1 MSAWGLV
8 IMLLSVGGS
17 SAWLGW
23 CIYKVCTTPEE
34 TEKIHGFDTHTPDQ
48 KK

>member
-1 MSAWGLV
+1 MSWGGLI
-8 IMLLSVGGS
+8 IMVLSVGGT

-23 CIYKVCTTPEE
+23 CIYKVFSTPEE

-48 KK
+48 EK